1 MKNIKNYLNENR
13 IKFEDKNT
21 GSYSPYVK
29 FMINN
34 IIYVI
39 TDYKNKFEI
48 CTIDR
53 KMVIETKTQKAM
65 VEKLQE
71 VA

>member
-1 MKNIKNYLNENR
+1 MKNIKKYLNENG

-21 GSYSPYVK
+21 GSYSAYVK

-39 TDYKNKFEI
+39 TDYNNEYEI

-53 KMVIETKTQKAM
+53 KMVVETKTQKDII
-65 VEKLQE
+65 EELQE

>member
-1 MKNIKNYLNENR
+1 MENIKKYLNNNG

-21 GSYSPYVK
+21 GFYSAYVK
-29 FMINN
+29 FMIDN
-34 IIYVI
+34 IIYII
-39 TDYKNKFEI
+39 TDYNNKYEI

-53 KMVIETKTQKAM
+53 KMVVETKTQKAM
-65 VEKLQE
+65 IEKLQE

>member
-1 MKNIKNYLNENR
+1 MKNIKNYLNENG

-21 GSYSPYVK
+21 GRYSPYVK

-39 TDYKNKFEI
+39 TDYNNKYEI

-53 KMVIETKTQKAM
+53 KMVIETKTQKA
-65 VEKLQE
+65 VIVKLEE